1 MKDLKSEPPKDS
13 DVYRRHV
20 INYAKAVMSVAS
32 RDDLEFAKRTDTDEL
47 GPFVEY
53 LVSLHIVE
61 DPEEIERAIAR
72 SEFIPFMDYIM
83 RLKDYYGV
91 PRPFELARQYG
102 EVLPF
107 EHGSQT
113 ATCASYPSGH
123 AAGAFFIANLL
134 ARQFLQN
141 HPYRDQHRCE
151 LFNIANRIAW
161 GRVCL
166 GVHSVQDIKEG
177 ARLAN
182 ELFA

>member
-13 DVYRRHV
+13 DMYRRYV
-20 INYAKAVMSVAS
+20 LNYAKAVMGIVSEE
-32 RDDLEFAKRTDTDEL
+32 DLEFAKRTDTDEI
-47 GPFVEY
+47 GPFIEY
-53 LVSLHIVE
+53 LVEHRIVE
-61 DPEEIERAIAR
+61 HPEDILRALDR

-91 PRPFELARQYG
+91 SRPFELARQFG
-102 EVLPF
+102 EKLPF

-123 AAGAFFIANLL
+123 AAAAFFIANLL
-134 ARQFLQN
+134 TRQFLQD

-166 GVHSVQDIKEG
+166 GVHSVQDIREG

-182 ELFA
+182 VLFA